1 MPDDKSKDKPAAP
14 AEPPAAANPQPQSL
28 DSLEPAADSQKPPA
42 AAAAKPPQKTGG
54 LQAIRRRVNIFT
66 LVFVLVVL
74 TAAAVV
80 FISLK
85 PAEKVNETPLGK
97 LSDQQLSALK
107 SNSTLVGDPKQTLDI
122 QSNTIFEG
130 QVLARD
136 DVSVAGD
143 LKVGGS
149 LSLPNIT
156 IPGTGNFAQVGV
168 TGPLSVGGDTN
179 LQGQLTVQKNLNVT
193 GSANFGSLS
202 VATLSVTSLQV
213 KNDFALSKH
222 IVTSG
227 SAPGRSLG
235 TALGSGGTASVSG
248 TDTAGTV
255 NINTG
260 GSPPAGL
267 FVTISFAQ
275 HFAATPHVIITP
287 VGSAAGGLQYYI
299 SRDANGFSIGTSS
312 APPAGASFAF
322 DYIVI
327 Q

>member
-1 MPDDKSKDKPAAP
+1 MPNDKPSPPEPAA
-14 AEPPAAANPQPQSL
+14 AEPPVTPSSL
-28 DSLEPAADSQKPPA
+28 PPETDSLEPDAKPQAPVS
-42 AAAAKPPQKTGG
+42 AAAKPTKKSGG
-54 LQAIRRRVNIFT
+54 LQAVRNRVNIFT
-66 LVFVLVVL
+66 IVFVLIVL
-74 TAAAVV
+74 VGALVV

-85 PAEKVNETPLGK
+85 PAKKTNETPLGK
-97 LSDQQLSALK
+97 LSDQQLTALK

-136 DVSVAGD
+136 DLSVAGS
-143 LKVGGS
+143 LKIGGN
-149 LSLPNIT
+149 LSLPSIT
-156 IPGTGNFAQVGV
+156 IAGTGNFAQVGV

-179 LQGQLTVQKNLNVT
+179 LQGQLTVQKNLSVT
-193 GSANFGSLS
+193 GSASFGNLS
-202 VATLSVTSLQV
+202 VATLSVSSLQV

-227 SAPGRSLG
+227 GTPGRSPG
-235 TALGSGGTASVSG
+235 AALGGGGTASISG

-260 GSPPAGL
+260 SSPPAGL
-267 FVTISFAQ
+267 FVTVSFTQ
-275 HFAATPHVIITP
+275 HYAATPHVVITP
-287 VGSAAGGLQYYI
+287 VGSAAGALQYYI
-299 SRDANGFSIGTSS
+299 NRDANGFAIGTTNS
-312 APPAGASFAF
+312 PPAGSSFAF

>member
-1 MPDDKSKDKPAAP
+1 MPDDKSKTNPLEPAAP
-14 AEPPAAANPQPQSL
+14 AAPSSQPESL
-28 DSLEPAADSQKPPA
+28 DSLEPKADLQAPA
-42 AAAAKPPQKTGG
+42 PVAPAKPPKKPGG
-54 LQAIRRRVNIFT
+54 LQAIRNKVNIFT
-66 LVFVLVVL
+66 LVFALIVL
-74 TAAAVV
+74 AAGVVV
-80 FISLK
+80 FVSLK
-85 PAEKVNETPLGK
+85 PAKKANQTPLGK

-122 QSNTIFEG
+122 QSNSVFEG

-136 DVSVAGD
+136 GVSVAGD
-143 LKVGGS
+143 LKVGGN

-179 LQGQLTVQKNLNVT
+179 LQGQLSVQKNLNVT

-213 KNDFALSKH
+213 KNDFTLSKH

-227 SAPGRSLG
+227 STPGRGVG
-235 TALGSGGTASVSG
+235 TAVGSGGSASVSG

-267 FVTISFAQ
+267 FVTISFTQ
-275 HFAATPHVIITP
+275 RFAATPRVVITP
-287 VGSAAGGLQYYI
+287 IGSTAASLQYYVN
-299 SRDANGFSIGTSS
+299 RDSNGFSIGTAN
-312 APPAGASFAF
+312 APPAGSSFAF
-322 DYIVI
+322 DYITI